1 MVPGQRTAS
10 LRIARLQS
18 DAVRSARL
26 SERIRAEIASSGSI
40 GFARFMELALYDPEY
55 GYYTS
60 GTVGFGREG
69 DFITAPELTPLFA
82 RCLARQCAE
91 VLQRLGG
98 GEILEVGAGSGVLA
112 CALLGELERLGH
124 LPLRYR
130 IVELSPAL
138 REHQR
143 SILQQ
148 APVPLSW
155 LDSLPNE
162 PYSGLVLANELLDAM
177 PCHRVQMHAGRFHE
191 LRVQYQQE
199 CFQWLLGGP
208 FSPADELLPLGPFAE
223 GYITELNLAIE
234 PWVQHV
240 SSWLRRGLV
249 LCVDYGYPRT
259 EYLHPQR
266 VMGTLLC
273 HRNHTASANPLLE
286 PGSLDISASVDFSR
300 LAEAGEHAGLELCG
314 YASQAGFLLGTAAA
328 LLSEDAAAHMLL
340 LPGGLGE
347 RFQVMALGRGI
358 SPPLCGFSMQD
369 YRWRL

>member
-1 MVPGQRTAS
+1 MVPGQRAAP
-10 LRIARLQS
+10 LRVAPAQDDAARTARL
-18 DAVRSARL
+18 A
-26 SERIRAEIASSGSI
+26 ERIRTEIAGSGSI

-60 GTVGFGREG
+60 GAVDFGRGG

-98 GEILEVGAGSGVLA
+98 GEILEVGAGSGALA
-112 CALLGELERLGH
+112 ATLLKELERLGH
-124 LPLRYR
+124 LPSRYR

-138 REHQR
+138 RERQQ

-148 APVPLSW
+148 APVPLGW
-155 LDSLPNE
+155 LDSLPDE

-199 CFQWLLGGP
+199 RFQWLLGEP
-208 FSPADELLPLGPFAE
+208 FAPADELLPFGPFAE
-223 GYITELNLAIE
+223 GYVTELNLAIE
-234 PWVQHV
+234 PWLQRVG
-240 SSWLRRGLV
+240 SWLRRGLV
-249 LCVDYGYPRT
+249 LCVDYGYPRA

-273 HRNHTASANPLLE
+273 HRNHTASGNPLLE

-300 LAEAGEHAGLELCG
+300 LAEAGENAGLELCG
-314 YASQAGFLLGTAAA
+314 YASQAGFLLGAAAA
-328 LLSEDAAAHMLL
+328 LLSAEAGAHVLL
-340 LPGGLGE
+340 RPGGLGE
-347 RFQVMALGRGI
+347 RFQVMALGRGV
-358 SPPLCGFSMQD
+358 SPPLCGFSIQD
-369 YRWRL
+369 HRWRL